1 MAETE
6 LNALVTAWRKE
17 AGQLRERYGLESLA
31 QVCEAH
37 ATELAAAIGRH
48 LAEQLSLKDAS
59 ALSGY
64 STSHLRA
71 LIADGTLTNVGR
83 KGSPRLLRGELPR
96 KLPGKAPGEN
106 EKVSRRRGF
115 DAASTARSIAK
126 RIRESEPTRSGFL
139 RIVAKGSIHNQ
150 QGSV

>member
-6 LNALVTAWRKE
+6 LKALVTAWRKE
-17 AGQLRERYGLESLA
+17 AGQLRERYGLGSLA

-37 ATELAAAIGRH
+37 ANELAAAISRYQM
-48 LAEQLSLKDAS
+48 EQLTLKDAS

-71 LIADGTLTNVGR
+71 LIADGTLTNAGR

-96 KLPGKAPGEN
+96 KTAVATVP
-106 EKVSRRRGF
+106 VSGGQSRTKGF
-115 DAASTARSIAK
+115 DAAAAAQSAMRRMHGKQQNGETAPYAS
-126 RIRESEPTRSGFL
+126 
-139 RIVAKGSIHNQ
+139 
-150 QGSV
+150 

>member
-17 AGQLRERYGLESLA
+17 AGHLRERYGLGSLA

-37 ATELAAAIGRH
+37 ANELAAAISRH
-48 LAEQLSLKDAS
+48 QMEQLTLKDAS

-71 LIADGTLTNVGR
+71 LIADGTLTNAGR
-83 KGSPRLLRGELPR
+83 KGSPRVLRGELPR
-96 KLPGKAPGEN
+96 KTLASAPAPP
-106 EKVSRRRGF
+106 KRRSG
-115 DAASTARSIAK
+115 AK
-126 RIRESEPTRSGFL
+126 RFNPAVTADAVVRRM
-139 RIVAKGSIHNQ
+139 RARQ
-150 QGSV
+150 QNNVDP